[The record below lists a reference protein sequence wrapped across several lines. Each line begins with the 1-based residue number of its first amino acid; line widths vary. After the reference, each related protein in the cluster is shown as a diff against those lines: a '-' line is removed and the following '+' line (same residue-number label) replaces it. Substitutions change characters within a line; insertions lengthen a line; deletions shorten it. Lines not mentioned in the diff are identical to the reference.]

1 MIKASCEYVTCVIFK
16 ANDLKNFILY
26 TLLSSFAIGSFAIID
41 TLFLLNKGVDWQYIA
56 ILSSVL
62 NVGVLLSELPTGI
75 ISDKIGVFK
84 AICIG
89 TLFRSLACFCYVV
102 EFAHHLIV
110 ASILAS
116 IGIAF
121 LSGTI
126 NSATIKLKT
135 LANTNTETAFA
146 NIRYYKSIATLL
158 GGFCGFYLFGIHN
171 HYAWILAGIGLLLSV
186 IFLIPLIKRFNFI
199 EKHEFSLQYLKE
211 VSFNSLKT
219 PIFWACVLFSV
230 SAVAPM
236 ISWQV
241 LFNQFDKGLLLGFLL
256 LNTASIFSSLLLKK
270 FSLSN
275 AYKYAI
281 IIANIISLIAIP
293 LLKENVVLLTLLM
306 FFHIFCHSAT
316 SIFIFAKFHDSIDDK
331 ARNSLESLSSALDS
345 ILVVPIYLL
354 TAYFLDNNSMIGAF
368 LLSSLLCFMVFA
380 LYFIANIHSKY
391 LKKH

>member
-1 MIKASCEYVTCVIFK
+1 M
-16 ANDLKNFILY
+16 KNFITY
-26 TLLSSFAIGSFAIID
+26 ILLSSFAIGSFAIID

-102 EFAHHLIV
+102 EFAHHLIM

-135 LANTNTETAFA
+135 LVNTNTETAFA

-158 GGFCGFYLFGIHN
+158 GGLCGFYLFGIHN
-171 HYAWILAGIGLLLSV
+171 HYAWILAGVGLLLSTL
-186 IFLIPLIKRFNFI
+186 FLLPLIKQFNFV
-199 EKHEFSLQYLKE
+199 EKSEFSLRYLKQ
-211 VSFNSLKT
+211 VSFKSLKT

-236 ISWQV
+236 ITWQV
-241 LFNQFDKGLLLGFLL
+241 LFNKFDKGLLLGFLL

-281 IIANIISLIAIP
+281 IIANVISLIAIP
-293 LLKENVVLLTLLM
+293 LLKENVILLTVLM

-331 ARNSLESLSSALDS
+331 VRNSLESLSSALDS
-345 ILVVPIYLL
+345 VLVVPIYLL
-354 TAYFLDNNSMIGAF
+354 TGYLLDKGDVIWAFGLSSVLSMSVF
-368 LLSSLLCFMVFA
+368 LLFIFAKTHTHSSS
-380 LYFIANIHSKY
+380 H
-391 LKKH
+391 